1 MFKFYKLLMQSF
13 ILYDKYYIYKIK
25 KFDYDLEL
33 IRLVKLFWIFLL
45 KSNKFFKIIFFKFKI
60 LL

>member
-33 IRLVKLFWIFLL
+33 IRLVKLLDFLL

>member
-33 IRLVKLFWIFLL
+33 IRLVKLLDFLL
-45 KSNKFFKIIFFKFKI
+45 KSNKFFKIKFFKFKI